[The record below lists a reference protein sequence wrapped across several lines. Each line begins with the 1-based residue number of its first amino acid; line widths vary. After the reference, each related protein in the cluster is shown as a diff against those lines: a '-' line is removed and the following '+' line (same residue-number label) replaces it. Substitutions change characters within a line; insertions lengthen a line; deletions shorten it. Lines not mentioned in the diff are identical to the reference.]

1 MPMVPSG
8 TFSVARVVAGTDPAD
23 AVVKSAAVPEVES
36 TWEVVT
42 TGPHRIGSAGLRL
55 TLEDIATVGHAGFES
70 MLRQHI
76 SLLVSDELDDQMI
89 NGGGGGANL
98 SGVFHR
104 LDNPSNPAANVE
116 TWTRFLAI
124 QSGGIDGL
132 WATELEHIGLVVG
145 VETYQ
150 LAAATFQGT
159 DSEESAAS
167 YLKRMGAGGGAF
179 FTNKRMPLK
188 ASNIQQGILCRK
200 GRSMMPAPMRTAV
213 CPHWGYFSIDD
224 IYTGASKGERVFTI
238 NTLVGDVILT
248 QPAAYE
254 QVAFRVS

>member
-1 MPMVPSG
+1 MIDMPMVPSG

-42 TGPHRIGSAGLRL
+42 TGPHRIGAGLRL

-76 SLLVSDELDDQMI
+76 SLLVSDELDNQMI

-167 YLKRMGAGGGAF
+167 YLKRMGDRWGRVLHEQAHAVEGIEHPAGDLVSQGAVHDAGADA
-179 FTNKRMPLK
+179 NCGMSAL
-188 ASNIQQGILCRK
+188 GILLDRRHLYRRIE
-200 GRSMMPAPMRTAV
+200 G
-213 CPHWGYFSIDD
+213 
-224 IYTGASKGERVFTI
+224 
-238 NTLVGDVILT
+238 
-248 QPAAYE
+248 
-254 QVAFRVS
+254 